1 MKFSKSLQFK
11 FTLITLLSIFL
22 ASLSI
27 SIVSTLYSRSTVSST
42 TYDFLNSITDSAS
55 GKIKGETERQFLL
68 LKALAET
75 DFMKSN
81 TLTLREKCTQ
91 LSRIAKVD
99 PSYENIGFYNL
110 SGESYTAAGQYIKLE
125 RDYIKGA
132 AEGKSYIL
140 DPAIN
145 PITNVLFQIFTY
157 PVYDTNKNPI
167 GCIVANIYGETLS
180 HRIEQ
185 IKFGSEKA
193 TLQVVNRD
201 TGLTVASTVIQEVE
215 RGQSVKEGLALT
227 DGVGPVLQA
236 LLDGKTGS
244 QFFKDTKSE
253 NQELLIG
260 AYRPIPGT
268 NWSVLCVCP
277 YVDFYSSLGKMTVTN
292 TITLIS
298 VVIIV
303 GLIMFFVCK
312 KAFSPLKNVQ
322 TAIEDIASGDADL
335 TKKLDANSNDE
346 VGEIVKSFNNFT
358 ENLRTI
364 IGKIKDSKNTLGVA
378 GSDLKASTEDTS
390 SSITEIIANIESV
403 HKQIDN
409 QSNSVH
415 QTASAVN
422 EIASNIESLEH
433 MIENQSSGVTQASA
447 AVEEMIGNIQS
458 VNNSMEKMSDSF
470 VELTQNAQIG
480 STIQAEVNGKIDQIS
495 VLSNTLQEANIAI
508 AAIAEQTNLLA
519 MNAAI
524 EAAHAGDA
532 GKGFAVVADE
542 IRKLSETSTQQSK
555 TIGDQLTNIQN
566 SIQDVVGA
574 SQQSSEA
581 FNVVTNKI
589 KDTDEIVR
597 QIKAAMEEQNEG
609 SKQIIAAL
617 NSMNNST
624 MQVRNAGQE
633 MSEGNKAILSEVK
646 ALQDAT
652 GIMQDSMSEM
662 HVGATKI
669 NETGEALRQIS
680 NQVDNS
686 IVQIGTEIDQFKV

>member
-1 MKFSKSLQFK
+1 MGDQNEIFKIFTIQIYINYSAFYFSCISKH
-11 FTLITLLSIFL
+11 
-22 ASLSI
+22 I

-42 TYDFLNSITDSAS
+42 TYEFLNSITDSAS

-81 TLTLREKCTQ
+81 TLTLREKCAQ

-110 SGESYTAAGQYIKLE
+110 SGESYTSAGQYIKIE

-157 PVYDTNKNPI
+157 PVYDTNKKPI
-167 GCIVANIYGETLS
+167 GCIAANVYGETLS

-227 DGVGPVLQA
+227 DGIGPILQA

-253 NQELLIG
+253 NQELCIG

-277 YVDFYSSLGKMTVTN
+277 YEDFYSSLGKMTVTN

-312 KAFSPLKNVQ
+312 KAFSPLKKVQ

-364 IGKIKDSKNTLGVA
+364 IDQIKDSKNTLGVA
-378 GSDLKASTEDTS
+378 GSDLKANTEDTT

-403 HKQIDN
+403 HKQHGDIPLRKAFQQVPVRRFLRRPAAFHDQAVHRFLQHPLQDVPLRLHVVVHGVQRKHRAVLVQHGFHSLGDGGEDVIRN
-409 QSNSVH
+409 EGCDHADMDDALPPARSVPHIGAAPPPPVH
-415 QTASAVN
+415 QAV
-422 EIASNIESLEH
+422 
-433 MIENQSSGVTQASA
+433 
-447 AVEEMIGNIQS
+447 
-458 VNNSMEKMSDSF
+458 
-470 VELTQNAQIG
+470 
-480 STIQAEVNGKIDQIS
+480 
-495 VLSNTLQEANIAI
+495 VLQQGDRLPDR
-508 AAIAEQTNLLA
+508 LPGDVK
-519 MNAAI
+519 
-524 EAAHAGDA
+524 AHAEFFLRHQRLSVPEDSLRDFPPQRIRHLQILRLFSH
-532 GKGFAVVADE
+532 GKHIPSSRGCPHCN
-542 IRKLSETSTQQSK
+542 R
-555 TIGDQLTNIQN
+555 QL
-566 SIQDVVGA
+566 
-574 SQQSSEA
+574 
-581 FNVVTNKI
+581 
-589 KDTDEIVR
+589 
-597 QIKAAMEEQNEG
+597 
-609 SKQIIAAL
+609 
-617 NSMNNST
+617 
-624 MQVRNAGQE
+624 
-633 MSEGNKAILSEVK
+633 
-646 ALQDAT
+646 
-652 GIMQDSMSEM
+652 
-662 HVGATKI
+662 
-669 NETGEALRQIS
+669 
-680 NQVDNS
+680 
-686 IVQIGTEIDQFKV
+686 